1 LKLGAGGSD
10 AWVETMGCFERGEG
24 EDAGAARLG
33 AGGTEAGGEAFVFA
47 FAVVFFAGLR
57 RFLVGSVFF
66 STLLVALGA
75 ACFDDTDE
83 SNAAAEAAV
92 AAAAAVS
99 AGASFGTTLGAFVD
113 AEDFLLL
120 AAGLEEGG
128 LI

>member
-1 LKLGAGGSD
+1 
-10 AWVETMGCFERGEG
+10 MGRFKRGEG
-24 EDAGAARLG
+24 EAAGAARLG
-33 AGGTEAGGEAFVFA
+33 AGGAEAGGEAFVFA

-92 AAAAAVS
+92 AAAVS